1 MAERRGRK
9 PSGNYKQKTHVFSA
23 RITEDLRSTL
33 VSAAKE
39 SGHSISQ
46 EVEHRLRR
54 SFDEDIKIDL
64 TFGGRRNYAVL
75 RMISCLMELVYNPDY
90 PEKELID
97 DPFAFNQFLKAT
109 VETLGRLRPA
119 CDPSPPQVDLPLGP
133 MIKDWQGL
141 WQAEDWLN
149 AIKTAPAALP
159 IGKPIPPPNAQP
171 ARRLHLHRHTA
182 PAIRADLGFIA
193 QRLEEP
199 PSSSSPRQPHPQD
212 KAKPQRA
219 RQKLKGAK
227 KRGPATSA
235 SAPTMPAPSASRPA
249 KSGESQ

>member
-1 MAERRGRK
+1 MAGRRGRK

-23 RITEDLRSTL
+23 RITEDLRSAL

-54 SFDEDIKIDL
+54 SFGEDIKIDL

-75 RMISCLMELVYNPDY
+75 RMISCLMELVYNPDC
-90 PEKELID
+90 PEKEWID
-97 DPFAFNQFLKAT
+97 DPFAFNKFLKAT
-109 VETLGRLRPA
+109 VETLEGLRPPG
-119 CDPSPPQVDLPLGP
+119 DPSSPQVDLPLGP
-133 MIKDWQGL
+133 MIRDRQGL

-149 AIKTAPAALP
+149 AIKKAPAALP

-171 ARRLHLHRHTA
+171 ARRMHLYRHTA
-182 PAIRADLGFIA
+182 PAIRADLGLIA

-199 PSSSSPRQPHPQD
+199 PSSPRQPHPQD

-219 RQKLKGAK
+219 RQKPKGAK
-227 KRGPATSA
+227 R
-235 SAPTMPAPSASRPA
+235 
-249 KSGESQ
+249 